1 MESNS
6 TMTSSA
12 VEMTSAHARVWRD
25 RLQPGTRLLAD
36 LVATVQGTTLPITD
50 SGKAGFVGRVAVQ
63 DAPAFGT
70 TLSNAITN
78 ATTSNATTSNATTS
92 NATTSNYM
100 DVPPFRTGRPPV

>member
-6 TMTSSA
+6 TMTSGA

-36 LVATVQGTTLPITD
+36 LVITLQGMTLPICGK
-50 SGKAGFVGRVAVQ
+50 SGVVGQIAVQ
-63 DAPAFGT
+63 GAGGVPAF
-70 TLSNAITN
+70 
-78 ATTSNATTSNATTS
+78 ATTAMPLT
-92 NATTSNYM
+92 YV

>member
-1 MESNS
+1 MEITN

-36 LVATVQGTTLPITD
+36 LVIPVQGTTLPIA
-50 SGKAGFVGRVAVQ
+50 GKTGVVGRVAVQ
-63 DAPAFGT
+63 GIAPAFAFPT
-70 TLSNAITN
+70 TYNS
-78 ATTSNATTSNATTS
+78 
-92 NATTSNYM
+92 M

>member
-12 VEMTSAHARVWRD
+12 VETTCAPARVWRD

-36 LVATVQGTTLPITD
+36 LVVTVQGTTLPITD
-50 SGKAGFVGRVAVQ
+50 SGKSGLVGRVALS

-70 TLSNAITN
+70 TLSNPI
-78 ATTSNATTSNATTS
+78 TTSNAI
-92 NATTSNYM
+92 TSNYM

>member
-36 LVATVQGTTLPITD
+36 LVIPVQGTTLPIA
-50 SGKAGFVGRVAVQ
+50 GKAGVVGRVTVQGIAPAFVASAQ
-63 DAPAFGT
+63 DAPIYNF
-70 TLSNAITN
+70 
-78 ATTSNATTSNATTS
+78 
-92 NATTSNYM
+92 M
-100 DVPPFRTGRPPV
+100 DVTPFRSGRPPV

>member
-6 TMTSSA
+6 TMTSS
-12 VEMTSAHARVWRD
+12 VVDPTCMHARVWRD

-36 LVATVQGTTLPITD
+36 LVIPVQGTTLPI

-92 NATTSNYM
+92 NYM

>member
-6 TMTSSA
+6 TMTSGA
-12 VEMTSAHARVWRD
+12 VDTTCAHARVWRD

-36 LVATVQGTTLPITD
+36 LIVPVQGTTLPI
-50 SGKAGFVGRVAVQ
+50 SGKAGVVGRVAVQ
-63 DAPAFGT
+63 GIAPAFT
-70 TLSNAITN
+70 S
-78 ATTSNATTSNATTS
+78 ATTTF

>member
-6 TMTSSA
+6 TTSGA

-36 LVATVQGTTLPITD
+36 LVVTVPGTTLPIAD
-50 SGKAGFVGRVAVQ
+50 SGKSGLVGRVAVQ
-63 DAPAFGT
+63 GIAPAFG
-70 TLSNAITN
+70 
-78 ATTSNATTSNATTS
+78 ATTN